1 MEGGGSTSFIT
12 LSNIGDYSNVDDLYT
27 ILNSSLFTLTLS
39 LIATRIGNLGGYS
52 LNTYFDLFGFEGILT
67 NTMLMTLVFQITRYF
82 YTVLYTNFDKGWSP
96 FVFICTLIVIQVLH
110 DVLFY
115 FGVINLLPSGK
126 NEMVDVLKDYAKENK
141 TAAIGVR
148 AGIVLTVG
156 IVAMTTNDMDFVSK
170 IVLSGIL
177 LYSLP
182 YILSIVHK
190 KPPPPPPPPA
200 KKEQMKDIRGFY

>member
-1 MEGGGSTSFIT
+1 MEGGGSSLIN
-12 LSNIGDYSNVDDLYT
+12 LSNIGDYHNVDDLYT
-27 ILNSSLFTLTLS
+27 ILNSSLFVLTLS
-39 LIATRIGNLGGYS
+39 LIATRIGNFGGYS
-52 LNTYFDLFGFEGILT
+52 LNTYYDLFGFEGILT
-67 NTMLMTLVFQITRYF
+67 NTMLFTLVFQITRYF

-96 FVFICTLIVIQVLH
+96 FIFLCTLLFIQLLH

-126 NEMVDVLKDYAKENK
+126 NEMIDILKSYAKENK
-141 TAAIGVR
+141 VSAFGAH
-148 AGIVLTVG
+148 AGLILFTG
-156 IVAMTTNDMDFVSK
+156 IIAMVTNDMDFVSK

-190 KPPPPPPPPA
+190 KPAPPPPPP
-200 KKEQMKDIRGFY
+200 KKEPVQDIRGFY